1 MERSFSL
8 IYMKLGTKNFLTI
21 GNTEIALNLVLSS
34 IA

>member
-1 MERSFSL
+1 
-8 IYMKLGTKNFLTI
+8 MKLGTKNFLTI